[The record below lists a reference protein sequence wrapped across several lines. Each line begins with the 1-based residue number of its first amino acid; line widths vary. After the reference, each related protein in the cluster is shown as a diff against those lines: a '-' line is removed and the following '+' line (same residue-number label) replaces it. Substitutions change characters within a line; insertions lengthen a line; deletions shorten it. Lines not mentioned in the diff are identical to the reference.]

1 MKHLFSTEGDA
12 ALSATMSRQPL
23 LAFDFDGTL
32 APIVSR
38 PDEARVSLAVARRLD
53 RLGRRLPIAIIT
65 GRAVEDVRSRLAF
78 EPRYIVGSHGAE
90 DPTIAAPD
98 AHASVFDGIRA
109 RLRERMGELSVAGVS
124 VEDKRNSIALHYRLA
139 RDRSRARDAI
149 ASMVDR
155 LEPGLKAFG
164 GKLVLNVVA
173 AEAPDKAH
181 AVANLV
187 QRAGVQHALFIGDD
201 LNDEPVFARPEP
213 NWLTVRV
220 GRDYPMSQA
229 KFYLDSSGEVA
240 TMLDRMLKALNQIAG

>member
-1 MKHLFSTEGDA
+1 MKHLFSNEGDA
-12 ALSATMSRQPL
+12 ALAALMLRQPL

-38 PDEARVSLAVARRLD
+38 PDDARVSLAVARRLD
-53 RLGRRLPIAIIT
+53 RLGRLLPVAIIT
-65 GRAVEDVRSRLAF
+65 GRAVEDVRERLGF

-90 DPTIAAPD
+90 DPATALPD
-98 AHASVFDGIRA
+98 AHASMFDGIRA
-109 RLRERMGELSVAGVS
+109 RLRERMDALHMAGVS

-139 RDRSRARDAI
+139 RDRNRALDVIR
-149 ASMVDR
+149 SLVER

-187 QRAGVQHALFIGDD
+187 QRSGTSHALFVGDD
-201 LNDEPVFARPEP
+201 VNDEPVFARPEP
-213 NWLTVRV
+213 TWLTVRV
-220 GRDYPMSQA
+220 GRDDPTSQA
-229 KFYLDSSGEVA
+229 KFYLDSSAEVA
-240 TMLDRMLKALNQIAG
+240 TMLDRMLKALNQRTI